1 MLMEALADPI
11 GSSPMATTTKRVPD
25 DIVQAIEN
33 EEGLTEDQ
41 LRRLITFQAEK
52 LGLTYEE
59 AVERGRKRTLPKN
72 LVGSDIEFLVML
84 LPK

>member
-1 MLMEALADPI
+1 
-11 GSSPMATTTKRVPD
+11 MATTTKRVPD

-52 LGLTYEE
+52 LELTYEE